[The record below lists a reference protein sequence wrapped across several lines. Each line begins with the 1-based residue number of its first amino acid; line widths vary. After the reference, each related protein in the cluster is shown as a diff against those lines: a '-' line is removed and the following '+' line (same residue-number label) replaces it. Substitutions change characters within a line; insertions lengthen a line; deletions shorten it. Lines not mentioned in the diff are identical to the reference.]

1 MTEKTYT
8 SKELSDILERQR
20 LILALDHAIQRGKMA
35 GDSPD
40 FINPLVNM
48 YNLVVA
54 PPAEQEPAKQEPDS
68 TESQ

>member
-8 SKELSDILERQR
+8 AKELSDILERQR

-54 PPAEQEPAKQEPDS
+54 PQAEHTLKEEEKPGGE
-68 TESQ
+68 E